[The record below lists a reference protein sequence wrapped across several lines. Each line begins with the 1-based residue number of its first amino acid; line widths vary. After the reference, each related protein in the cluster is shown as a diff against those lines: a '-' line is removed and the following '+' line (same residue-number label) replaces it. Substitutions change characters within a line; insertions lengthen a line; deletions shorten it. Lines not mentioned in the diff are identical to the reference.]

1 MALPFPPA
9 VRLGDSLE
17 VDPPLW
23 LAPMEGVTDPSFRG
37 MVLDENPG
45 AVGAACTEFVRV
57 TDHPAPARFLVE
69 ALGPARS
76 DAAVGLQLMGNHPEA
91 VAASAVR
98 AAEAGAAFLDLN
110 FGCPAPR
117 VFQHCAGSALL
128 ADPPLLESMVRATVE
143 ACPVPVT
150 AKIRSGIEDDAGIED
165 IARRVEQA
173 GASALAIHARLKTD
187 RYTDPSR
194 WQRISRA
201 VAAVHIP
208 VIGNG
213 SAHKPQ
219 DIQAM
224 FQETGCAGVMVARGA
239 LQNPWVFSDWS
250 ALIRGESPPER
261 GAPEAVDWLAR
272 YRTRMEAG
280 GATPRQAL
288 GRLKQSAKALA
299 EAGFLDAEKVSPAL
313 RLKETDSFLD
323 CLDSCFPVTADSP
336 R

>member
-1 MALPFPPA
+1 MAPPFPPA

-17 VDPPLW
+17 VYPPLW

-37 MVLDENPG
+37 LVLDENSG
-45 AVGAACTEFVRV
+45 AIGAACTEFVRV
-57 TDHPAPARFLVE
+57 TDHPTPARFLVE
-69 ALGPARS
+69 ALGSTRS

-91 VAASAVR
+91 VAATAVR

-128 ADPPLLESMVRATVE
+128 ADPALLEAMIRTTVE

-165 IARRVEQA
+165 ITRRIEQA
-173 GASALAIHARLKTD
+173 GAAALAIHARLKTD
-187 RYTDPSR
+187 SYADPSC

-201 VAAVHIP
+201 VAAVSIP

-213 SAHKPQ
+213 SAHEPE

-239 LQNPWVFSDWS
+239 LQNPWIFSDWS
-250 ALIRGESPPER
+250 ALIKGDPPPER
-261 GAPEAVDWLAR
+261 GAPEAVAWLAR
-272 YRTRMEAG
+272 YRVHMEAG
-280 GATPRQAL
+280 GARPGQAL
-288 GRLKQSAKALA
+288 GRLKQSAKAMVDAGLLA
-299 EAGFLDAEKVSPAL
+299 RELVDPAL
-313 RLKETDSFLD
+313 RLKEGDVFLAA
-323 CLDSCFPVTADSP
+323 LGGPAALP
-336 R
+336 NG